1 MPMKKVKWNEKAR
14 EFVRSLDN
22 ETKIEI
28 GTLLMML
35 QQGHSLGE
43 PQSKP
48 MKSIHAKAHELRVKD
63 NKGAYRVIYILN
75 IQDHILIPHAFSKKT
90 RKTSQKEIELSINR
104 LKEMLNETK

>member
-1 MPMKKVKWNEKAR
+1 MKKVKWNEKAR
-14 EFVRSLDN
+14 DFVKGLDD

-35 QQGHSLGE
+35 QQGQSLGE

-63 NKGAYRVIYILN
+63 KKGAYRVIYVLS
-75 IQDHILIPHAFSKKT
+75 IQDQILIPHAFTKKT
-90 RKTSQKEIELSINR
+90 QKTPQKEIELSIKR